1 MEDDE
6 IYEITMRGLMAT
18 NSWLAIP
25 MITDILGTE
34 DRFNVPGAIGDQNW
48 TARLDVTAEALDE
61 KHGDRLKLLRQI
73 LAQTGRFVK

>member
-1 MEDDE
+1 DE
-6 IYEITMRGLMAT
+6 IHAITMRGLMNT

-48 TARLDVTAEALDE
+48 TARLELRISE
-61 KHGDRLKLLRQI
+61 IDRKFAGSLKALRQI
-73 LAQTGRFVK
+73 LAQTGRNEK